1 MMEIGLGSVVL
12 STAGRDKGRFF
23 IVVEIVDGNYVR
35 IADGEY
41 RPQENAK
48 LKKIKHLK
56 ANGDTVSKLAE
67 KFGEGKQVF
76 DAEIRSALR
85 AYNDK

>member
-48 LKKIKHLK
+48 LKKSNI
-56 ANGDTVSKLAE
+56 
-67 KFGEGKQVF
+67 
-76 DAEIRSALR
+76 
-85 AYNDK
+85 

>member
-56 ANGDTVSKLAE
+56 NGSEIAFGDL
-67 KFGEGKQVF
+67 KFVFEEG
-76 DAEIRSALR
+76 
-85 AYNDK
+85 N